1 MRNFFNRMMHMLP
14 GTLLALMLFAPVAQ
28 AQVGNRKPF
37 QAAEARVLGQLVYTD
52 ITTEFNNAELR
63 TVMEFFKTATGAPTI
78 IQWMK
83 DNSPD
88 GLNPELLI
96 TMKIDNQP
104 ALNTLVRILDQ
115 CSIDGESYSWQ
126 LHHGMLEIGSKSWLA
141 RHSAQKTE
149 VYDIENLIFEIPDF
163 DNAPTLD
170 LGGFGG
176 GGGGLGG
183 GGAGGGGGIG
193 GGGGGGTGGGFGG
206 GGGQGGGG
214 AGGGGSLSP
223 TDEAERIEE
232 LIDLIVSY
240 VEPDAWKRNGGSWGS
255 IRAYRGTLVI
265 RAPDFVQRQ
274 LDGYPFGPVPPNKQT
289 PRRTVSIENDRMMVS
304 VSLSERL
311 RRENEAE
318 KAAEEAAKSTP

>member
-1 MRNFFNRMMHMLP
+1 MRNCFNRMIHTLP
-14 GTLLALMLFAPVAQ
+14 GALLAFMLGIPIAQ
-28 AQVGNRKPF
+28 AQVRNQKPF

-52 ITTEFNNAELR
+52 ITTEFNNTELR
-63 TVMEFFKTATGAPTI
+63 TVMEFFKTYTGTPTI

-115 CSIDGESYSWQ
+115 CSIDGESYTWQ
-126 LHHGMLEIGSKSWLA
+126 LHHGMLEIGSKTWLA

-193 GGGGGGTGGGFGG
+193 GGGGGGGTGGGFGGG

-240 VEPDAWKRNGGSWGS
+240 VEPDAWKRNGGAWAS
-255 IRAYRGTLVI
+255 IRAYRKSLII

-274 LDGYPFGPVPPNKQT
+274 LDGYPFGPVPPSKQT
-289 PRRTVSIENDRMMVS
+289 PLRTVSIENDRMVVS

-311 RRENEAE
+311 RREQ
-318 KAAEEAAKSTP
+318 AAEEASKTKP